1 MKLYKKIKIKGF
13 SLVELLLAL
22 AIFGLVVTANFGL
35 AIDAFRSRQ
44 NDRIRLEAGLVI
56 KDTINNLYTIKN
68 SSWSEMISYF
78 EQDPTG
84 SVSRSVE
91 VINNKIQINFGT
103 NIENDVTYQVYF
115 KKADRSGGNLVP
127 ASDGNDPDTIK
138 VVVVASWTDI
148 FNNNQQLTESY
159 FLTNWSSTSWT
170 EYDDY
175 TFSNPPPVLTNTKV
189 ENDSVQITS
198 SSSVA
203 NTDWCVI
210 TENVT
215 TKSYDLFPV
224 GSGSTQAIATNTQS
238 GGVIDYEMYEPALTG
253 LIPTNAPA
261 PVAPSIPPINNSNPT
276 ICNGTG
282 TSITQCE
289 SLLKLYDNTNGDSWT
304 TKTNWKITSNPCVD
318 WTGVVCTAA
327 NVTSLSLPDNNLT
340 GTLPTELGN
349 LTSLTTLDLSE
360 NSISGTIPPQIGRLA
375 SLTSLNLSSNQLDGV
390 IPQTIG
396 NNTSLTVLNLSA
408 NNLDGQIPSSI
419 GRLTSLTDLYLQ
431 NNTLTC
437 HLPTTFANMSSI
449 ISPRL
454 NLSNNNLMLPTTVTL
469 LNSYL
474 ATKGAIYDNQGDLI
488 QHEDCIYKP
497 SSDNVY
503 IAQYNTTEGEAAT
516 SVYLEKFTNGSFPPT
531 MTETIINTVGWENNT
546 NSGGLGFVGTPD
558 NDVAVVPYSAKWNI
572 EDEMTIMT
580 WIKSNNNAQGSFD
593 RIMDFSDGSTTGWY
607 LSFMNPNKIHFKSF
621 GTNNLEVQA
630 ANPTTGYDWHH
641 VAVVIA
647 NGTGTLYINGVSEM
661 SDTYSNLVPVTGSTH
676 TLKFGNSAALT
687 HAADIDLD
695 EVRIYER
702 ALSLNEIIKSSATE
716 INRNDP
722 GLIGYWR
729 MNITNSADQTF
740 YDYSYQGQHGTR
752 GLDFNPNAHDPS
764 LVTGNVKY
772 RVNDIYKYNNKIY
785 MSTTNPVKDVVV
797 YNLDTSTHNIL
808 DLGIGSN
815 DDTQGVVIASDTRGY
830 AIQDNSVVQF
840 DPSDLT
846 IDDSKNLSTN
856 GGLKNIVD
864 IKLNSNK
871 LYLLGL
877 VSDGNFGVM
886 DVTNGITPTPRVNNL
901 LLEAFL

>member
-546 NSGGLGFVGTPD
+546 NSGALHFDGG
-558 NDVAVVPYSAKWNI
+558 DVVEVDYSSKWNVQN
-572 EDEMTIMT
+572 DMTIMA
-580 WIKSNNNAQGSFD
+580 WIRSTDTSQDSLDRLIDYSNAS
-593 RIMDFSDGSTTGWY
+593 TGWF
-607 LSFMNPNKIHFKSF
+607 LSFTIPNKLRFTHY
-621 GTNNLEVQA
+621 GTENLSVE
-630 ANPTTGYDWHH
+630 TGTPVTDGAWTH
-641 VAVVIA
+641 VAVVISG
-647 NGTGTLYINGVSEM
+647 GTGTMYLNGANPLT
-661 SDTYSNLVPVTGSTH
+661 DTYTSLTPVAGTTQK
-676 TLKFGNSAALT
+676 LRFGNSLALT
-687 HAADIDLD
+687 NGSEADID
-695 EVRIYER
+695 EVRIYDR
-702 ALSLNEIIKSSATE
+702 ALSQNEIAKSYQTE
-716 INRNDP
+716 INRNDA
-722 GLIGYWR
+722 GLVGYWR
-729 MNITNSADQTF
+729 LNLVNATDQTI
-740 YDYSYQGQHGTR
+740 YDLGYQGNHGLR
-752 GLDFNPNAHDPS
+752 GTSLQVSPLDTSEPS
-764 LVTGNVKY
+764 IVTGNAKY
-772 RVNDIYKYNNKIY
+772 RVNDIYKHNNKIY
-785 MSTTNPVKDVVV
+785 MSTTNPVKDIVV
-797 YNLDTSTHNIL
+797 YNMSTNTHNIM

-840 DPSDLT
+840 DPSDYS
-846 IDDSKNLSTN
+846 IVDSKNLLTN
-856 GGLKNIVD
+856 GGLKNIID
-864 IKLNSNK
+864 IKLNLNK

-901 LLEAFL
+901 LFEAFL

>member
-1 MKLYKKIKIKGF
+1 
-13 SLVELLLAL
+13 
-22 AIFGLVVTANFGL
+22 
-35 AIDAFRSRQ
+35 
-44 NDRIRLEAGLVI
+44 
-56 KDTINNLYTIKN
+56 
-68 SSWSEMISYF
+68 MISYF

-138 VVVVASWTDI
+138 VVVVATWTDI
-148 FNNNQQLTESY
+148 FNNNQQLTENY

-170 EYDDY
+170 EYNNA
-175 TFSNPPPVLTNTKV
+175 TFSDGSPAPVLTNSV
-189 ENDSVQITS
+189 VNNDSVLITS
-198 SSSVA
+198 AASIA

-215 TKSYDLFPV
+215 AKSYDLFPV

-253 LIPTNAPA
+253 PIPTNAPA
-261 PVAPSIPPINNSNPT
+261 PLAPIMPTLNNNYPE
-276 ICNGTG
+276 ICDGTG
-282 TSITQCE
+282 ISITQCE
-289 SLLKLYDNTNGDSWT
+289 SLIRLHDSTNGGSWTDNTN
-304 TKTNWKITSNPCVD
+304 WKSTSTPCNSVP
-318 WTGVVCTAA
+318 TGGWVGVTCSAG
-327 NVTSLSLPDNNLT
+327 NVTSINLPNNALT
-340 GTLPTELGN
+340 GTLPAELGN
-349 LTSLTTLDLSE
+349 FTLLETLNLSG
-360 NSISGTIPPQIGRLA
+360 NQITGSIPPQIGRLT
-375 SLTSLNLSSNQLDGV
+375 SLTTLNLSSNQLDGV
-390 IPQTIG
+390 IPQTIA
-396 NNTSLTVLNLSA
+396 NNTSLSILNLSVNA
-408 NNLDGQIPSSI
+408 LDGQIPASM
-419 GRLTSLTDLYLQ
+419 GRLSALDELYLQ

-437 HLPTTFANMSSI
+437 HVPTTIANLSDIDSTK
-449 ISPRL
+449 L
-454 NLSNNNLMLPTTVTL
+454 NLSYNNLMLPSTVTL
-469 LNSYL
+469 LNTYL
-474 ATKGAIYDNQGDLI
+474 TTTKSAILTNQSSVI
-488 QHEDCIYKP
+488 QHEDCVYKP

-503 IAQYNTTEGEAAT
+503 ITQYNTTEGEAAT
-516 SVYLEKFTNGSFPPT
+516 SLYLEKFTNGTFPPT

-661 SDTYSNLVPVTGSTH
+661 SDTYSNLVPVPGSTH